1 MLLHKGDV
9 RRNDRLGTALHKAKH
24 LLLGW
29 RVEVIKK
36 DTPDTPPLPTMG
48 YKKVIV
54 TPLFKFGIEIWT
66 MLVTCLLESPVKMD
80 RILLVQVCWG
90 KVTSTTKPPQGVT
103 VRFFHLE
110 VSVVEMDSRSMR
122 ILGVNDR
129 AHTHSRKRQFTI
141 FCLQ

>member
-1 MLLHKGDV
+1 MRGFIAHSPSSSELLPQLLLGSEGVITVLLHKGDV

-54 TPLFKFGIEIWT
+54 TPGKHSKTTEG
-66 MLVTCLLESPVKMD
+66 KRD
-80 RILLVQVCWG
+80 VCENQREHF
-90 KVTSTTKPPQGVT
+90 S
-103 VRFFHLE
+103 L
-110 VSVVEMDSRSMR
+110 
-122 ILGVNDR
+122 
-129 AHTHSRKRQFTI
+129 
-141 FCLQ
+141 